1 MKGDISFSLS
11 VKGLSEAHGA
21 SLSES
26 LTQEKA
32 EIRNTPPRSEFSHTP
47 KSPHSTVL
55 VYRGSEVKTNV
66 ITVLCG
72 DDIKLGA

>member
-1 MKGDISFSLS
+1 MKGDISFSPS

-26 LTQEKA
+26 FTQEKA

-47 KSPHSTVL
+47 KSPHSTVI
-55 VYRGSEVKTNV
+55 YQGSEVKTNV
-66 ITVLCG
+66 ITVLRG
-72 DDIKLGA
+72 DDIKFGA